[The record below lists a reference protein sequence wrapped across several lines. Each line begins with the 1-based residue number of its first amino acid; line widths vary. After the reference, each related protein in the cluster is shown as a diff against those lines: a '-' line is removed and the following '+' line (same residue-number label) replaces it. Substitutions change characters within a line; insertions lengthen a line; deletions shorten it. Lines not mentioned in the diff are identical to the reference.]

1 MKNTTTQSFVPIKEI
16 RDGIIIRDD
25 GVLCSIILVSSMNF
39 NLKSDVER
47 DAILYQFQ
55 SFLNSLEVGIQVIIQ
70 SRRLNIKPYLEF
82 LDTIYDKQ
90 QNELLRL
97 QTKEYINFINEFTE
111 RNEIMTKQF
120 FVVITYSPID
130 VHKKGVF
137 FLGSDSSATEKRF
150 EENQTQL
157 LQRISFVQN
166 NIRSLGLRAVQL
178 GTEEVTELL
187 YQIFNPGDT
196 QTPPSL

>member
-16 RDGIIIRDD
+16 RDGVIIRDD

-39 NLKSDVER
+39 NLKSGVER
-47 DAILYQFQ
+47 EAILYQFQ
-55 SFLNSLEVGIQVIIQ
+55 SFLNSLEVGVQVVIQ

-82 LDTIYDKQ
+82 LGTIYDKQ

-97 QTKEYINFINEFTE
+97 QTKEYLNFIREFTE
-111 RNEIMTKQF
+111 KNEIMTKQF
-120 FVVITYSPID
+120 FIVITYSPIE

-137 FLGSDSSATEKRF
+137 FLGSDSDKADRRF
-150 EENQTQL
+150 EENQGQL

-166 NIRSLGLRAVQL
+166 NVRSLGLRAVQL